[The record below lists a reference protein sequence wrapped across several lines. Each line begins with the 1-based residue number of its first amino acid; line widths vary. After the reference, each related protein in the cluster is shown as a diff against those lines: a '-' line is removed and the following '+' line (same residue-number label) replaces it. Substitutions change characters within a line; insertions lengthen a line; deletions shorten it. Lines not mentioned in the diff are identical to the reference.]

1 MDSASLMETA
11 SLSPGCLCERHK
23 VLSSDQ
29 GECKCNSLKIN
40 RILTGHETVPLGL
53 KHSKGYILSL
63 IKHIAAVP
71 AAMSSVS
78 CCGKCVI
85 KMQ

>member
-1 MDSASLMETA
+1 MDSASLMEGA
-11 SLSPGCLCERHK
+11 SLSLGCLCERHK
-23 VLSSDQ
+23 VLSSEQ
-29 GECKCNSLKIN
+29 GECKCNKLKIN
-40 RILTGHETVPLGL
+40 RILTGCEAVPLGL

-63 IKHIAAVP
+63 IKHIAAIP
-71 AAMSSVS
+71 AAMSSIS